1 MAIGASMMDLAQS
14 TAVRGATQNTALTG
28 GPWQAI
34 TALAATTITVTA
46 TNWNGGAQITGLA
59 IPAGTTI
66 FGNFTAVTPTS
77 ASPSIVAYQLLQ

>member
-1 MAIGASMMDLAQS
+1 MANGASLLDLAQS

-34 TALAATTITVTA
+34 TALAATTVTLTA
-46 TNWNGGAQITGLA
+46 TNWNGGTQITGLA
-59 IPAGTTI
+59 IPVGATI
-66 FGNFTAVTPTS
+66 YGNFTAITPTS